1 MGVATARST
10 KMRLAKILR
19 YSRVMRKKVSL
30 AALVSAAASLVLA
43 LSLVFSLS
51 VGHIQ
56 LDDIIA
62 RFFNEERATLTV
74 PDDGNA
80 LNVAMVFDEQQR
92 LNYSSGTIRSLLHY
106 AKRPIALHVVAPLT
120 VHSQLESLVSQPN
133 VLHLYDISL
142 CKSHV
147 AQIWFI
153 AKRASLAELCSLFL
167 ADILPPLENLLYIDA
182 RATTIVEDITSCT
195 KSFGLSPT
203 TASIAATVDTS
214 ETCSSHPHYCYPLAF
229 DWQIPKGLVCG
240 ATPVHAKHLK
250 IDASSSMCR
259 KPGEREPVALHPG
272 VMSMNLLRMR
282 DSEFTAN
289 LVKSS
294 LHTWRSLIYRDAER
308 GASDLLNNYLRLFP
322 ETLTNLPCGCNY
334 QFTSS
339 RRDARC
345 PGRQVRIARGDERS
359 ISKSTNRDPYAR
371 HFNYWRRSVVESATS
386 NDDDDAPPQVPKQSL
401 TDTTWTRPE
410 DSSGASGELIEF
422 VAVLR
427 RHEPGCSQQP
437 YVCGTVDREDAL
449 RTSLDMLKER
459 VYILTRTS
467 GRPFFFSQTAASV
480 SEQTHP
486 YVTHLVGTDDEESAN
501 TYLRQL
507 PNVVRFTPAA
517 HLFDPDEVCRK
528 CATKSEGDNCARAPP
543 LTKPKERQMFFD
555 CFCST
560 GYPMNGYMNALQA
573 EVRDGW
579 MVYLDDD
586 NVLSSRFA
594 ISELVA
600 AANSRDT
607 MLAFRSHLG
616 RATPTEDNFRGRAV
630 VMGDFDSSNFAVHSR
645 NIVHS
650 TWSKFRCGDF
660 RLGSHLAGVLP
671 TQWVDRTF
679 IHANPLRAAL
689 GGLGGRADV
698 PKPPVTV
705 VLTSYQADGWRPK
718 WCRTIV
724 LAYTRPE
731 MAHLVAR
738 VVLVWNNVGVNVP
751 DEIVNDEQVMKLRK
765 DGRFVI
771 VRNTINSLNNR
782 WIATLPHIDTDM
794 VLNLDDDVYVKKDGL
809 VCMISWLRREPT
821 RMVGPFVR
829 RVEKG
834 GRYVLDELLDSS
846 KYSVVLPRVLLV
858 PTKLLQNYSTP
869 SYTQQR
875 QYVDSQEAHC
885 DDILL
890 NLVALENFKKP
901 PLRVLLPE
909 DSIVDLYDKCWP
921 VSKALTGG
929 LGLQKGRTPKRTE
942 CVKELMRQRNVN
954 EFKSI
959 AHIATCLPQ
968 GNALAKVDY
977 LPRSK
982 YSAMKWPGVTCGDDD
997 T

>member
-1 MGVATARST
+1 MGVAAGRWT
-10 KMRLAKILR
+10 KMRFAKVLR
-19 YSRVMRKKVSL
+19 YIRVVRKKVSVG
-30 AALVSAAASLVLA
+30 ALVATTASLLLAASLMFSFSLRH
-43 LSLVFSLS
+43 LQFEDSLV
-51 VGHIQ
+51 
-56 LDDIIA
+56 
-62 RFFNEERATLTV
+62 RYFNHERAYLTL

-80 LNVAMVFDEQQR
+80 INVATVLDETH
-92 LNYSSGTIRSLLHY
+92 NKNHTFGTIRSLLHY
-106 AKRPIALHVVAPLT
+106 TKQPVALHVIAPMPL
-120 VHSQLESLVSQPN
+120 HDDLKSLVSTPN
-133 VLHLYDISL
+133 VIHLYDVNQ

-147 AQIWFI
+147 SQVWFI
-153 AKRASLAELCSLFL
+153 AQRATLAELCSLFL
-167 ADILPPLENLLYIDA
+167 PEILPPLEHVLYFDTS
-182 RATTIVEDITSCT
+182 ATTITSDIMSCT
-195 KSFGLSPT
+195 HSFALASRTKFLS
-203 TASIAATVDTS
+203 ATVDMS

-229 DWQIPKGLVCG
+229 DWRIPDGLVCG
-240 ATPVHAKHLK
+240 ATPAHAKHLK
-250 IDASSSMCR
+250 IDSTSSMCR
-259 KPGEREPVALHPG
+259 KSGELEPVAIHPG
-272 VMSMNLLRMR
+272 VMSMNIARMQQH
-282 DSEFTAN
+282 EFTTN
-289 LVKSS
+289 LVKAS
-294 LHTWRSLIYRDAER
+294 LYAWRSLNFRPAER

-322 ETLTNLPCGCNY
+322 ETLADLPCGCNY
-334 QFTSS
+334 QFTAT

-345 PGRQVRIARGDERS
+345 PNREVRIARGDARS
-359 ISKSTNRDPYAR
+359 IAKRTNRDPYAR
-371 HFNYWRRSVVESATS
+371 HFNYWRGMKA
-386 NDDDDAPPQVPKQSL
+386 A
-401 TDTTWTRPE
+401 
-410 DSSGASGELIEF
+410 SGANADSLSPPEVQKKSLADPSWNAPDDGTGESGQLVEY
-422 VAVLR
+422 VAALKK
-427 RHEPGCSQQP
+427 HEPSCPQQP
-437 YVCGTVDREDAL
+437 FVCGSVDRDAAL

-480 SEQTHP
+480 KEQTHP
-486 YVTHLVGTDDEESAN
+486 YITHLVGTDDEESAT
-501 TYLRQL
+501 TYLRDI

-528 CATKSEGDNCARAPP
+528 CATRAEGDNCARAPS
-543 LTKPKERQMFFD
+543 LGKPKKRQMFFD

-560 GYPMNGYMNALQA
+560 GYPMNGYMNDLQA
-573 EVRDGW
+573 RVRDGW

-600 AANSRDT
+600 SANSRDT

-616 RATPTEDNFRGRAV
+616 RATPTEDNFRRRAV

-645 NIVHS
+645 NLRVA
-650 TWSKFRCGDF
+650 TWSRYRCGDF
-660 RLGSHLAGVLP
+660 RLGSHLAGALP
-671 TQWVDRTF
+671 TQWIDRTV

-718 WCRTIV
+718 WTRMIV
-724 LAYTRPE
+724 LAYTRKE

-738 VVLVWNNVGVNVP
+738 VVLVWNNIETDVP
-751 DEIVNDEQVMKLRK
+751 SEVVNDETVRQLMTE
-765 DGRFVI
+765 GRFVI
-771 VRNTINSLNNR
+771 VRNGVNSLNNR

-794 VLNLDDDVYVKKDGL
+794 VLNLDDDVYVKRDGL

-858 PTKLLQNYSTP
+858 PRKLLENYATTGYSR
-869 SYTQQR
+869 QR
-875 QYVDSQEAHC
+875 GYVDSQEAHC

-890 NLVALENFKKP
+890 NLVALETYRKP

-909 DSIVDLYDKCWP
+909 DAIVDLYDKCWP
-921 VSKALTGG
+921 VSKELTGG

-942 CVKELMRQRNVN
+942 CVKELMRQRGVK

-977 LPRSK
+977 LPKQRYRS
-982 YSAMKWPGVTCGDDD
+982 MKWGGVTCGEDE